1 MGSDPTNFL
10 LPLPA
15 LDGVVLLD
23 IAASVA
29 LLGLLVAI
37 RLVAIRLLRSK
48 TGASPHIQRRW
59 SATIRNV
66 LFLLGVIGLV
76 LIWAPQLRTF
86 ALSLTAVAVAFV
98 VATKEL
104 ILCFSGSFLRASTR
118 SFSIGDRIEIGNSRG
133 EVVDHNIF
141 VTALHEFDG
150 NVQYFQFTGR
160 TVVIPNSIL
169 LNTPVRNF
177 SLLRDFIYH
186 SFSLTLEPTTNV
198 FGHRD
203 MIEATVDQHYA
214 PHRAKAEQVNASI
227 ERRTAVDLKD
237 ALVSVRFGTTDIGK
251 YRVTITLFCTSNA
264 AEPLERQ
271 ITCDLMSRMH
281 DLARQAASEA
291 EQTNSS
297 RVEHNH

>member
-10 LPLPA
+10 LPLPT

-23 IAASVA
+23 TAASVA

-104 ILCFSGSFLRASTR
+104 IPCFSGSFLGPHCQSTKR
-118 SFSIGDRIEIGNSRG
+118 
-133 EVVDHNIF
+133 
-141 VTALHEFDG
+141 
-150 NVQYFQFTGR
+150 
-160 TVVIPNSIL
+160 
-169 LNTPVRNF
+169 
-177 SLLRDFIYH
+177 
-186 SFSLTLEPTTNV
+186 
-198 FGHRD
+198 
-203 MIEATVDQHYA
+203 
-214 PHRAKAEQVNASI
+214 
-227 ERRTAVDLKD
+227 
-237 ALVSVRFGTTDIGK
+237 
-251 YRVTITLFCTSNA
+251 
-264 AEPLERQ
+264 
-271 ITCDLMSRMH
+271 
-281 DLARQAASEA
+281 AASA
-291 EQTNSS
+291 QYRPAKPRAVPTLDGA
-297 RVEHNH
+297 